1 MFRTTLTLAAILA
14 ASNAAEFG
22 VPRKGGYGG
31 VEHGHRGYGGPGPH
45 GGLGVGGLRG
55 GHGGYGGPGLG
66 LGHGG
71 YGGHGVHD
79 AYDLGHGAYDGL
91 GHGALA
97 HDGYALGHN
106 GHVGLGDYGYGGR
119 DTLVHGGYGHGLGYG
134 RRGHQILGKKK
145 SHKKGGDIQSRLSFF
160 GGSQNTIGNNF
171 GSGLGLGGVSGFGS
185 DFFGH
190 DFQHDDHRIDKKKAH
205 KKRSGSGLRSRR
217 SDSFRAGGR
226 PLNY

>member
-31 VEHGHRGYGGPGPH
+31 VDHGHRGYGGPGPR

-55 GHGGYGGPGLG
+55 GYGGPGLG
-66 LGHGG
+66 
-71 YGGHGVHD
+71 
-79 AYDLGHGAYDGL
+79 LGHGAYDGL

-119 DTLVHGGYGHGLGYG
+119 DTLVHG
-134 RRGHQILGKKK
+134 
-145 SHKKGGDIQSRLSFF
+145 
-160 GGSQNTIGNNF
+160 
-171 GSGLGLGGVSGFGS
+171 
-185 DFFGH
+185 
-190 DFQHDDHRIDKKKAH
+190 
-205 KKRSGSGLRSRR
+205 
-217 SDSFRAGGR
+217 
-226 PLNY
+226 